1 MMCEHRL
8 GESAHCIIGTLMLVC
23 LKLERWPEGSC
34 FNGCAA
40 LFPPW
45 TQLHRHWHFTAFW
58 GGTFLCKNGVP
69 EPAVLSSRFQKF
81 RNSLDIL
88 LNKKHNLNMK
98 GHLSLKEAL
107 MHNVSFMNYC
117 CLSHRNACIQTSPF
131 GGRRHGP
138 SAHKTSGPVY

>member
-45 TQLHRHWHFTAFW
+45 TRLHQRRHFTAFW
-58 GGTFLCKNGVP
+58 EGTFFFVQEQSAILLPSC
-69 EPAVLSSRFQKF
+69 FQKF
-81 RNSLDIL
+81 RNSLDIH
-88 LNKKHNLNMK
+88 LNKKHKLNMK

-107 MHNVSFMNYC
+107 MHDVSFMNYRC
-117 CLSHRNACIQTSPF
+117 PSHRNACIPTSPF
-131 GGRRHGP
+131 GGRRRGP
-138 SAHKTSGPVY
+138 STRKTSAPVY